1 MGSEHSEPRKIHGR
15 DGIVLL
21 VGRVYKCSQKGHEV
35 VSYHPGI
42 LHQIKAQSLI
52 MFRLWLRTGYTTDI
66 IRSIETM
73 ILSGVRMSAIQKS
86 LEIAQY
92 SLRFTEL
99 QQLNVLNLIYG

>member
-42 LHQIKAQSLI
+42 LH
-52 MFRLWLRTGYTTDI
+52 
-66 IRSIETM
+66 
-73 ILSGVRMSAIQKS
+73 
-86 LEIAQY
+86 
-92 SLRFTEL
+92 
-99 QQLNVLNLIYG
+99 